1 MLIKKEDAMMFKKR
15 MIVLWMAVLAVLCI
29 APLATAAPPA
39 GFDDNEIRI
48 GQWGP
53 QTGPAAPW
61 GSVARG
67 SKLLF
72 DIVNEEG
79 GINGR
84 KIKYFIRD
92 DMYNPAQ
99 TVGVVKELVERQGVF
114 AFVGGVGA
122 ACGMAVK
129 DYLAANKIPW
139 VGPSAATQDFVQ
151 PLDPYLFAV
160 YPLYRDEANVLTKY
174 IVDKL
179 KMKKIGIL
187 YQNDAYGKDGLEG
200 ARERLATYKLSLVA
214 EIPVEPT
221 EKDLASQILRL
232 KNSGAEAVLMYVSP
246 TATVIALKTAAN
258 VGFKTQWVGANT
270 VSDYPLMFKISGG
283 LFEGVIT
290 GAFGEVPDSTH
301 PLMVKYRDAAKRLAP
316 QERWGTFY
324 YAGILFADPIVE
336 ALKNAGRNL
345 STEAVMKAL
354 NSIKDYQTIGPKITW
369 TEKQHQGTDSVQ
381 IQKCG
386 PNASYIQL
394 QGWTTNDLATWKK

>member
-1 MLIKKEDAMMFKKR
+1 MKLRKE
-15 MIVLWMAVLAVLCI
+15 VLLACIAVLAVFSLVDG
-29 APLATAAPPA
+29 TQAAPPA

-72 DIVNEEG
+72 DVVNEEG

-99 TVGVVKELVERQGVF
+99 TVAVVKELVERQGIF

-129 DYLAANKIPW
+129 DYLVANKIPW
-139 VGPSAATQDFVQ
+139 VGPSAADQDFVQ
-151 PLDPYLFAV
+151 PIDPYLFAV
-160 YPLYRDEANVLTKY
+160 YPLYRDEANILAKY
-174 IVDKL
+174 IVEKL
-179 KMKKIGIL
+179 NMKKIGIL

-200 ARERLATYKLSLVA
+200 AKERLATYKMSLVA

-232 KNSGAEAVLMYVSP
+232 KNSGAEAVLLYVNP
-246 TATVIALKTAAN
+246 TAAVITLKTAAN
-258 VGFKTQWVGANT
+258 VGFKPQWVSANT
-270 VSDYPLMFKISGG
+270 LSDYPLMFKITGG

-301 PLMVKYRDAAKRLAP
+301 PLMVKYRDAAKRLTP

-336 ALKNAGRNL
+336 ALKKAGRNL

-369 TEKQHQGTDSVQ
+369 TEKQHQGTDSVM

-394 QGWTTNDLATWKK
+394 QGWTANDLATWKK

>member
-1 MLIKKEDAMMFKKR
+1 MMLKR
-15 MIVLWMAVLAVLCI
+15 KWVVLWIAVLAVLCI
-29 APLATAAPPA
+29 APAAPAANPA

-79 GINGR
+79 GIHGR

-99 TVGVVKELVERQGVF
+99 TVAVVKELVERQGVF
-114 AFVGGVGA
+114 AFVGGVGSA
-122 ACGMAVK
+122 PGMAVK
-129 DYLAANKIPW
+129 DYLTANKIPW
-139 VGPSAATQDFVQ
+139 VGPSAADQDFVQ
-151 PLDPYLFAV
+151 PLNPYLFAV
-160 YPLYRDEANVLTKY
+160 YPLYRDEANVLTQFLVEKY
-174 IVDKL
+174 
-179 KMKKIGIL
+179 KMKKIAIL

-200 ARERLATYKLSLVA
+200 AKERLATYKMSLVA

-232 KNSGAEAVLMYVSP
+232 KNSGAEAVLMYVNP
-246 TATVIALKTAAN
+246 TAAVIALKTAAN
-258 VGFKTQWVGANT
+258 VGFKPQWVSSNT
-270 VSDYPLMFKISGG
+270 LSDYPLMFKISGG
-283 LFEGVIT
+283 LWEGVIT
-290 GAFGEVPDSTH
+290 GAFGEVPDSKH
-301 PLMVKYRDAAKRLAP
+301 PLMVKYREAAKRLTP

-336 ALKNAGRNL
+336 ALKKVGRNL
-345 STEAVMKAL
+345 STEALVKAL
-354 NSIKDYQTIGPKITW
+354 NSIRDYQTIGPKVNW
-369 TEKQHQGTDSVQ
+369 TEKQHQGTDSVM

-386 PNASYIQL
+386 PNASYILL
-394 QGWTTNDLATWKK
+394 QDWRTNDLATWKK

>member
-1 MLIKKEDAMMFKKR
+1 MGFVKK
-15 MIVLWMAVLAVLCI
+15 VLCSFVAVLAVSFFS
-29 APLATAAPPA
+29 AAAQAAAPV

-99 TVGVVKELVERQGVF
+99 TAAVVKELVERQGIF
-114 AFVGGVGA
+114 AFVGGVGSA
-122 ACGMAVK
+122 PGMAVK
-129 DYLAANKIPW
+129 DYLSANKIIW
-139 VGPSAATQDFVQ
+139 VGPSAADQDFTK
-151 PLDPYLFAV
+151 PLNPYLFAV
-160 YPLYRDEANVLTKY
+160 YPLYRDEASVLTKY
-174 IVDKL
+174 VVDKL
-179 KMKKIGIL
+179 KMKKIAIL

-200 ARERLATYKLSLVA
+200 AKDRLTTYKMSLVA

-232 KNSGAEAVLMYVSP
+232 KNSGAEAVLMFVNP
-246 TATVIALKTAAN
+246 TAAVIALKTSAT
-258 VGFKTQWVGANT
+258 VGFKPQWVSSNT
-270 VSDYPLMFKISGG
+270 LSDYPLMHKISGG
-283 LFEGVIT
+283 LWEGVIT
-290 GAFGEVPDSTH
+290 GAFGEIPDSTN
-301 PLMVKYRDAAKRLAP
+301 PLMVKYREAAKRLTP

-336 ALKNAGRNL
+336 ALKKAGRNL
-345 STEAVMKAL
+345 STEAVLKAL
-354 NSIKDYQTIGPKITW
+354 NSIKDYQTIGPKVNW
-369 TEKQHQGTDSVQ
+369 TEKQHQGTDSVM

-394 QGWTTNDLATWKK
+394 QDWTTNDLATWKK

>member
-1 MLIKKEDAMMFKKR
+1 MMFKKK
-15 MIVLWMAVLAVLCI
+15 MLVSVIAVWAVLCVANV
-29 APLATAAPPA
+29 APAAPPA

-72 DIVNEEG
+72 DVVNEEG

-99 TVGVVKELVERQGVF
+99 TVGVVKELVERQGIF
-114 AFVGGVGA
+114 AFVGGVGSA
-122 ACGMAVK
+122 PGMAVK

-139 VGPSAATQDFVQ
+139 VGPSAADQDFVN
-151 PLDPYLFAV
+151 PINPYLFAV

-174 IVDKL
+174 IVEKL

-187 YQNDAYGKDGLEG
+187 YQNDAYGKDALEG
-200 ARERLATYKLSLVA
+200 VKERLATYKMSLVA

-221 EKDLASQILRL
+221 EKDFASQVLRL
-232 KNSGAEAVLMYVSP
+232 KNSGAEAVLLYVNP
-246 TATVIALKTAAN
+246 TAAVITLKTSAN
-258 VGFKTQWVGANT
+258 VGFKPQWVSANT
-270 VSDYPLMFKISGG
+270 LSDYPLMFKITGG
-283 LFEGVIT
+283 LWEGVIT
-290 GAFGEVPDSTH
+290 GAFGEVPDSKN
-301 PLMVKYRDAAKRLAP
+301 PLMVKYRDASKRLTP

-336 ALKNAGRNL
+336 ALKKVGRNL
-345 STEAVMKAL
+345 STEAVLKAL

-369 TEKQHQGTDSVQ
+369 TEKQHQGTDSLM

-394 QGWTTNDLATWKK
+394 QGWMANDLATWKKK

>member
-1 MLIKKEDAMMFKKR
+1 MMFKKK
-15 MIVLWMAVLAVLCI
+15 MFVSVIAVWAVLCI
-29 APLATAAPPA
+29 AQVAPAAPPA

-129 DYLAANKIPW
+129 DYLSANKIPW

-174 IVDKL
+174 IVEKL
-179 KMKKIGIL
+179 NMKKIGIL

-200 ARERLATYKLSLVA
+200 AKERLATYKMSLVA

-290 GAFGEVPDSTH
+290 GAFGEIPDSTH
-301 PLMVKYRDAAKRLAP
+301 PLMVKYREAAKRLAP

-336 ALKNAGRNL
+336 ALKKAGRNL

-354 NSIKDYQTIGPKITW
+354 NSIKDYQTIGPKINW

-394 QGWTTNDLATWKK
+394 QGWTTNDLATWKKK

>member
-1 MLIKKEDAMMFKKR
+1 MMFKKK
-15 MIVLWMAVLAVLCI
+15 MLVSVIAVWAVLCI
-29 APLATAAPPA
+29 AQAAPAAPPA

-139 VGPSAATQDFVQ
+139 VGPSAADQDFIQ
-151 PLDPYLFAV
+151 PLNPYLFAV
-160 YPLYRDEANVLTKY
+160 YPLYRDEANVLAQY
-174 IVDKL
+174 IVEKL
-179 KMKKIGIL
+179 NMKKVGML

-200 ARERLATYKLSLVA
+200 AKERLATYKMSLVA

-232 KNSGAEAVLMYVSP
+232 KNSGAEAVLMFVNP
-246 TATVIALKTAAN
+246 TAAVIALKTAAN
-258 VGFKTQWVGANT
+258 VGFKPQWISSNT
-270 VSDYPLMFKISGG
+270 LSDYPLMFKISGG
-283 LFEGVIT
+283 LWEGVIT
-290 GAFGEVPDSTH
+290 GAFGEIPDSTH
-301 PLMVKYRDAAKRLAP
+301 PLMVKYREAAKRLNP

-324 YAGILFADPIVE
+324 SAGILFADPLVE
-336 ALKNAGRNL
+336 ALKKAGRNL

-354 NSIKDYQTIGPKITW
+354 NSIKDYQTIGPKINW
-369 TEKQHQGTDSVQ
+369 TEKQHQGTDSVM

-394 QGWTTNDLATWKK
+394 QGWTTNDLATWKKK